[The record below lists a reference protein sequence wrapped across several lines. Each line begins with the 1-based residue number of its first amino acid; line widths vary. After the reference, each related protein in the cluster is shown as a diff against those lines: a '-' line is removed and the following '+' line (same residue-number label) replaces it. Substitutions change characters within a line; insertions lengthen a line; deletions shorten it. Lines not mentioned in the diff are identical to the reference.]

1 MNILSCLLERVT
13 QSGLALALAAV
24 IGLPLATHVSGSS
37 SLRAPSDDFVTGG
50 GWITGTPTG
59 ARANFGVKGGV
70 DVNGAFFG
78 RLNYVDHETN
88 MHVKSESVTNYVIV
102 NATTRQISGTASIDG
117 VSGFTFTVTV
127 SDAGEPG
134 TADTFAISLSS
145 GYAASGTLQGGNIE
159 LHVDV

>member
-1 MNILSCLLERVT
+1 MNVLSWSLQRVSQT
-13 QSGLALALAAV
+13 GLALAVAAV
-24 IGLPLATHVSGSS
+24 VSLPLVTQLSAGSA
-37 SLRAPSDDFVTGG
+37 LAPSDDFVTGG

-70 DVNGAFFG
+70 DVDGSFFG
-78 RLNYVDHETN
+78 HLNYVDHETN
-88 MHVKSESVTNYVIV
+88 LHVKAESVTNYVIV
-102 NATTRQISGTASIDG
+102 NATTRRIDGTATIDG

-145 GYAASGTLQGGNIE
+145 GYTATGTLQGGNIQ